1 VKLYRTLNEQKERL
15 VELQIKQRMAEI
27 EKKRE
32 MFHDYWNQT
41 IKPKNKL
48 LDVGFQELVL
58 NEEQIVRSGAM
69 VWNLERP
76 KTALKDESDSFYD
89 A

>member
-1 VKLYRTLNEQKERL
+1 MKLYRTLNAQKERL
-15 VELQIKQRMAEI
+15 VELQIRQRKAEI
-27 EKKRE
+27 DKKRE

-48 LDVGFQELVL
+48 LEVGFQEFLL
-58 NEEQIVRSGAM
+58 GEELPVRSGAM

-76 KTALKDESDSFYD
+76 KSV
-89 A
+89 